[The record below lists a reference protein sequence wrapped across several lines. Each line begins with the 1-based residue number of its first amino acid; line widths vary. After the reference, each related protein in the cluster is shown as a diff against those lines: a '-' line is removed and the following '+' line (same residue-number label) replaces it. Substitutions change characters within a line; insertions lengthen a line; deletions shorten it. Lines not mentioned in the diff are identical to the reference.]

1 MFFYYYGD
9 VRTHLPSDVP
19 RLDDFSD
26 VGSPLKAEYLATRER
41 FGHQGKIIQLK
52 VGRAHRRPPGTHNSV
67 CPIDRRRSCTF
78 DQLQSLDGISLRVWS
93 GIQVKCAAHDS
104 GCVLGR

>member
-52 VGRAHRRPPGTHNSV
+52 VGRARSGGREIFFGGKKGERNLRAQRAMELTLGSNSLSNFLYLL
-67 CPIDRRRSCTF
+67 PTPTSF
-78 DQLQSLDGISLRVWS
+78 HL
-93 GIQVKCAAHDS
+93 
-104 GCVLGR
+104 

>member
-1 MFFYYYGD
+1 MVIRLCCFGHGGSAAAARGLYLVLVICSFDMFFYYYGD

-52 VGRAHRRPPGTHNSV
+52 VGRARPLTTSE
-67 CPIDRRRSCTF
+67 
-78 DQLQSLDGISLRVWS
+78 
-93 GIQVKCAAHDS
+93 
-104 GCVLGR
+104 

>member
-52 VGRAHRRPPGTHNSV
+52 VGRAPSAFVG
-67 CPIDRRRSCTF
+67 
-78 DQLQSLDGISLRVWS
+78 Q
-93 GIQVKCAAHDS
+93 
-104 GCVLGR
+104 